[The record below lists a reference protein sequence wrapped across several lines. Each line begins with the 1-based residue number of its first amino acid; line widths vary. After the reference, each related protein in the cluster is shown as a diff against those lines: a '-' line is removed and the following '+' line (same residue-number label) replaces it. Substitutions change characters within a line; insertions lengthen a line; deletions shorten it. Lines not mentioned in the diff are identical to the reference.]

1 MKKLMKRFC
10 LVVALFLA
18 APEVAAQEPACATQ
32 IQTANAMME
41 ELQQQVRLL
50 SARAAQHYGRAQ
62 ILSVKLDEAKAEV
75 ARLNK
80 EK

>member
-1 MKKLMKRFC
+1 MKKFWFAAALV
-10 LVVALFLA
+10 LVVSAAL
-18 APEVAAQEPACATQ
+18 AQGPTCDVK

-50 SARAAQHYGRAQ
+50 SARAAQHYGRSQA
-62 ILSVKLDEAKAEV
+62 LSVKLDAAQAEIV
-75 ARLNK
+75 RLSG